1 MLVCNLQNILLL
13 DAWVGGHQGVVRV
26 HRHVLEALDGLLH
39 SRLLLVV
46 VHELEG
52 RLDVLMPL
60 RVLDV
65 LGHFVQFI
73 HVQVG
78 N

>member
-1 MLVCNLQNILLL
+1 MLVCDLQNILLL
-13 DAWVGGHQGVVRV
+13 DAGVGGHQGVVRV
-26 HRHVLEALDGLLH
+26 HSHVLEALDGLLH
-39 SRLLLVV
+39 GRLLLMV

-65 LGHFVQFI
+65 FRHFVQFV
-73 HVQVG
+73 HVQVS